1 MTLCSSEV
9 RQGREGSNRRRGE
22 LSYGERSKEK
32 KEKEEKE
39 KEKREDARGRGVGFR
54 PAGGGLEKM
63 WLAHAQSQR
72 VGRGGSRWTQGGL
85 RIHLPVEVV

>member
-9 RQGREGSNRRRGE
+9 RQGREDSNRRPGE

-32 KEKEEKE
+32 KEEKE

-72 VGRGGSRWTQGGL
+72 VGRGGSRGTQGGL